1 MQQQKSEPEAA
12 ARTRSGPLVLVI
24 SSPSGGGKTTLC
36 QRLLAGNPQI
46 TRAVT
51 CTTRPPRPG
60 ERDGVDYHF
69 LDEASFLR
77 RVGAREFLEH
87 ARVYGHY
94 YGTLKREV
102 HTRLEEGRDV
112 LLNID
117 VQGAAAIR
125 ALAAKETWLR
135 TALVTVFLM
144 PASLAVLE
152 TRLRQRGQD
161 SEAVIQQRLAVARVE
176 IAQWP
181 SFDYVILSDTV
192 DADVARMEAIITAER
207 LRTHRAALPEFL
219 RPETS

>member
-1 MQQQKSEPEAA
+1 M
-12 ARTRSGPLVLVI
+12 VI

-36 QRLLAGNPQI
+36 QRLMAGDARI
-46 TRAVT
+46 ARAVT

-117 VQGAAAIR
+117 VQGAAAVR
-125 ALAAKETWLR
+125 ALAAKEAWLR
-135 TALVTVFLM
+135 AALVTVFLM
-144 PASLAVLE
+144 PASLSVLE
-152 TRLRQRGQD
+152 GRLRQRGQD
-161 SEAVIQQRLAVARVE
+161 SEAVIQQRLEVARAE

-181 SFDYVILSDTV
+181 SFDYVIVSDTIA
-192 DADVARMEAIITAER
+192 ADVGRMQAIVTAER
-207 LRTHRAALPEFL
+207 LRTHRAVLPEFL
-219 RPETS
+219 RPPSS